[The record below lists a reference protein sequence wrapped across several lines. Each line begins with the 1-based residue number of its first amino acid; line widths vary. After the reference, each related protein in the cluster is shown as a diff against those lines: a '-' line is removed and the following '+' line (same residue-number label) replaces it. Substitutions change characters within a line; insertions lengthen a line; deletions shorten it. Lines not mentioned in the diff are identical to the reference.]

1 MRLLPLPPVRDLLE
15 SVMLELYVPSFRKLV
30 IKQALTLEGPSISC
44 SHIPG
49 KKELPIL
56 VPVFRLCHQCSGPR
70 GHVDF
75 SERRSSH
82 CQSPNFISTDSS
94 SHIHIPSKMHIFLAK
109 SSAISPLSGI
119 SFLGRV
125 PSLSGDLSASRLSI
139 GVGTFARQNS
149 AFGVPTSKKQ
159 FGSKNFPEVLR
170 SQG

>member
-1 MRLLPLPPVRDLLE
+1 MFSHPGKERAARPGPSFLSVTSAMVPT
-15 SVMLELYVPSFRKLV
+15 VMLISER
-30 IKQALTLEGPSISC
+30 EGP
-44 SHIPG
+44 HIAMA
-49 KKELPIL
+49 
-56 VPVFRLCHQCSGPR
+56 
-70 GHVDF
+70 
-75 SERRSSH
+75 
-82 CQSPNFISTDSS
+82 PNFTSTDSS

-139 GVGTFARQNS
+139 GVGTFACQNS
-149 AFGVPTSKKQ
+149 TFGVPTSKKQ